1 MAIEFTISSRQNLS
15 TKFKSQDDATVAS
28 SVGGVNVNFAVKK
41 PQAFEDITV
50 SDSVELSD
58 LLEDAVIDFRADG
71 NSFTAGQDVATWSN
85 KGTGGSDYD
94 AVAQLN
100 AYQESY
106 DPTGSVHYPSF
117 ETSGHPFATHGA
129 IKFGTLRDKQFNNE
143 SFKLSKSF
151 SKEHSFVLYAV
162 VHEPVQTGGD
172 ETGLAGAPFAF
183 LQDMKNQQ
191 GELIKADAAAHTGL
205 ILDAANANAFPR
217 VTMNSLNE
225 DQVSGNYAFTYG
237 SLTDSRFN
245 ASVFSPSVTDVFVI
259 RVNKDRVAHVY
270 NGRAQGILDP
280 SHPDQDSA
288 VASEPGNIFA
298 IRDSWSWDAI
308 GYHGMYVW
316 PHFPKDATTRYNN
329 YISAMGAFDKDLGD
343 QKCRALARLL
353 AEKYKVS

>member
-1 MAIEFTISSRQNLS
+1 MATEFTVKGRQNV
-15 TKFKSQDDATVAS
+15 TVKFKDQSDSSLSS
-28 SVGGVNVNFAVKK
+28 SVAGESVTFGVKQ
-41 PQAFEDITV
+41 PQVFDDPTV
-50 SDSVELSD
+50 GDSEELSD

-71 NSFTAGQDVATWSN
+71 NSFTAGQDVATWEN

-100 AYQESY
+100 AYQERY
-106 DPTGSVHYPSF
+106 DPSGSVFYPSF
-117 ETSGHPFATHGA
+117 ETSGHPFTDHGA

-151 SKEHSFVLYAV
+151 SKEDSFVLYAV

-183 LQDMKNQQ
+183 LQDMKNQY
-191 GELIKADAAAHTGL
+191 GELIKADASAHTGL
-205 ILDAANANAFPR
+205 TLDAANANSFPR

-259 RVNKDRVAHVY
+259 RVNKDKVAHVY

-288 VASEPGNIFA
+288 VAAGPGNVFA

-329 YISAMGAFDKDLGD
+329 YIAAMGAFDKDLGD